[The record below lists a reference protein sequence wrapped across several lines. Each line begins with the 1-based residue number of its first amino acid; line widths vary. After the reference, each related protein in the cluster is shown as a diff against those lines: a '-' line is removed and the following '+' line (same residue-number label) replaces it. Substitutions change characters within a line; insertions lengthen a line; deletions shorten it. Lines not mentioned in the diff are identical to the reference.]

1 MLDRLRFYFNRLQ
14 ERLWVRPLLF
24 CILSVAAAFLA
35 RATDGWGIAHL
46 VPDLTSESV
55 TTLLRVM
62 SSSMLVIATFAVGS
76 MVSAYSSA
84 SNTATP
90 RSFPV
95 IVADDVSQNALS
107 AFIGSFIFSIVGL
120 VAMENGYYD
129 ITGRFTLFVFTVLA
143 FAIVVITFVRWVDK
157 IARLGR
163 MGNTV
168 DKVEAAAAQSLQRRR
183 RAPNLCAH
191 AGFEDLGE
199 TRSVEGLE
207 VGYLQRVDLP
217 ELQEAAVALDCRIQV
232 VATPGSY
239 ISPGKVLAEIECD
252 ESKLEDKA
260 LASIR
265 AAFVIGHDRT
275 FDDDPRFGLITLS
288 EIASRALSPA
298 VNDPGTAIDVIGTLL
313 RLLVHWCQ
321 PVPEE
326 EQRELLYDRLAVNS
340 LCTEDIFTDAFGSI
354 ARDGAGTVEVMV
366 RLLKALN
373 SLCHCEDEDIGK
385 QARAMA
391 REVLGRAE
399 QAMEFD
405 QDIEAVREAAAFAA
419 EDQFRV
425 NQTRAG

>member
-35 RATDGWGIAHL
+35 RATDDWGIGHL

-183 RAPNLCAH
+183 RAPTLCAH
-191 AGFEDLGE
+191 EQFDDFSRCTQLHE
-199 TRSVEGLE
+199 VQ

-217 ELQEAAVALDCRIQV
+217 ELQEVAEKLDTRIQV
-232 VATPGSY
+232 LATPGTY
-239 ISPGKVLAEIECD
+239 IAPGRVLAEIEC
-252 ESKLEDKA
+252 EEDKLDDKTLAA
-260 LASIR
+260 LR

-313 RLLVHWCQ
+313 RLLVNWCQ
-321 PVPEE
+321 PVPED
-326 EQRELLYDRLAVNS
+326 EQPKLIYDRLAVHS
-340 LCTEDIFTDAFGSI
+340 LCLEDLFTDAFGSI
-354 ARDGAGTVEVMV
+354 ARDGAATAEVML
-366 RLLKALN
+366 RLLKALQALN
-373 SLCHCEDEDIGK
+373 HCEDEAVAR
-385 QARAMA
+385 QARVFA
-391 REVLGRAE
+391 RLALKRAE
-399 QAMEFD
+399 QAMDFETD
-405 QDIEAVREAAAFAA
+405 LDAVRRAAAFAA
-419 EDQFRV
+419 ED
-425 NQTRAG
+425 